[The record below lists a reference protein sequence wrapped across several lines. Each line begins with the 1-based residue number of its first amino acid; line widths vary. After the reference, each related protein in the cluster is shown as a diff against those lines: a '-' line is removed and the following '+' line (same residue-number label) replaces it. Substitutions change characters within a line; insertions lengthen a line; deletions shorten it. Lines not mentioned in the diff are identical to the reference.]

1 MIVSSQPGGKT
12 RTIRIHGRHV
22 RALAG
27 TIGLGFVGLVG
38 WSFLDARQVSAS
50 ADQLAEVQRL
60 VLTLNDS
67 LHAAQVRS
75 DSALHVAAV
84 AMAKPPAT
92 RPATLVERVASRSR
106 HVEAGLSAPAPGV
119 VLPVI
124 GEITSRFTRSRLH
137 PLLNIFRPHL
147 GVDLSAPRGTNIT
160 APAAGRVLYVGRSF
174 GDGLMVELDHGGNV
188 LTRYAHC
195 QKALVK
201 VGDEVLA
208 GAVIAT
214 VGSSGLATG
223 PHVHFEVVVN
233 GKPVDPLAYL
243 LSAHEPNA
251 TGTAEKAAGGPD
263 QNNQ

>member
-22 RALAG
+22 RAILG
-27 TIGLGFVGLVG
+27 GLGMLFVGLIG

-75 DSALHVAAV
+75 DSALKVAAV
-84 AMAKPPAT
+84 AMAKKPAAP
-92 RPATLVERVASRSR
+92 RSATLVERVANRTR
-106 HVEAGLSAPAPGV
+106 HDEAGLSAPAPGV

-137 PLLNIFRPHL
+137 PLLNVFRPHL
-147 GVDLSAPRGTNIT
+147 GVDLSAPRGTNNT
-160 APAAGRVLYVGRSF
+160 APAAGKVTYVGRTF
-174 GDGLMVELDHGGNV
+174 GDGLMVSLDHGGGV
-188 LTRYAHC
+188 VTRYAHC

-201 VGDEVLA
+201 VGDEVVA
-208 GAVIAT
+208 GSVIAT

-243 LSAHEPNA
+243 VSAHDS
-251 TGTAEKAAGGPD
+251 TAGDRISGGGGPD
-263 QNNQ
+263 QPQH